1 MITDSQIFL
10 FFLSIR
16 SPIRQHHLSGWQSPK
31 ELWVPITQLLG
42 VTNYLLRDLPVI
54 RSCTK
59 SSLVSRF
66 PNNFCRLS
74 QNGRSVL
81 VFQLQERRVAYLS
94 LSLIF
99 LQNPRFYPHL
109 ALPSSRTSCL
119 LKVFTKETFMRL
131 FIPCASISRLLKNSD
146 WKSKRDTKLE
156 NWFKLFLGAY
166 LPLQFKLF
174 LILPHW
180 PLITFI
186 SLLKSNAFLW
196 NEDISL
202 NQKKKSRVRGQRW
215 LSGWKHVLFLKR
227 TWVLFPKTSVE
238 QLATA

>member
-1 MITDSQIFL
+1 M
-10 FFLSIR
+10 
-16 SPIRQHHLSGWQSPK
+16 
-31 ELWVPITQLLG
+31 
-42 VTNYLLRDLPVI
+42 PVI

-131 FIPCASISRLLKNSD
+131 FILCASISRLLKNSD
-146 WKSKRDTKLE
+146 WKPKRDTKLE

-202 NQKKKSRVRGQRW
+202 NQKKKSHVRGQRW